1 MIFLFLGLVLPVM
14 GIPVLPYTIEECP
27 KYVDAIKYLFV
38 VYLNILNAPANGIL
52 RIGIPGEL
60 GYRCAFH
67 NITMIPYGFKQ
78 GEIRLHDEYYA
89 CIDDRDTG
97 NMNCEM
103 HRFINAKNPETI
115 YLTMKH
121 LRPDK

>member
-1 MIFLFLGLVLPVM
+1 MIGFIILAVLGVG

-27 KYVDAIKYLFV
+27 QYVDAIKYIFV
-38 VYLNILNAPANGIL
+38 VYVHIINAPANGL
-52 RIGIPGEL
+52 MRIGIPGQE

-67 NITMIPYGFKQ
+67 DISLLSYGFKQ
-78 GEIRLHDEYYA
+78 GEINLHDEFYV

-103 HRFINAKNPETI
+103 HRFVNAKNPEDI
-115 YLTMKH
+115 NLTMKH
-121 LRPDK
+121 LPPNK